1 MLERLHPKGNYEAG
15 IYAQGYRLLDACYMF
30 AMIFANLLFPIFS
43 RLLHKNKDEVGS
55 MLRLGRNLLLGGAVL
70 IAFVSFGH
78 PRYLLSFLYTS
89 DVEHSAKVFPWLM
102 GAFVGMSLTL
112 IYGTLLTAAG
122 NLRFLNLLSVVAIVL
137 SVGLNFF
144 LIPAFGAMGA
154 AWTACTIQVL
164 VGLAQLVY
172 CHRKFSF
179 NEGKSNMIGFLL
191 VIVCQVPLL
200 FIPFPESIAI
210 LVSLSIGLLSLFLFR
225 LLSVGTLLELGKMG
239 RVNTG
244 E

>member
-1 MLERLHPKGNYEAG
+1 
-15 IYAQGYRLLDACYMF
+15 
-30 AMIFANLLFPIFS
+30 
-43 RLLHKNKDEVGS
+43 
-55 MLRLGRNLLLGGAVL
+55 
-70 IAFVSFGH
+70 
-78 PRYLLSFLYTS
+78 
-89 DVEHSAKVFPWLM
+89 
-102 GAFVGMSLTL
+102 
-112 IYGTLLTAAG
+112 
-122 NLRFLNLLSVVAIVL
+122 
-137 SVGLNFF
+137 
-144 LIPAFGAMGA
+144 
-154 AWTACTIQVL
+154 
-164 VGLAQLVY
+164 LAQLVY